1 MENFSELV
9 PGVLDAC
16 FISSA
21 AALPARVWA
30 RASQCV
36 QGAVTHS
43 GQDLLLV
50 DVKRYG
56 MLCTCRQCTCD
67 ATCCALGGRARER
80 QRQVGA
86 RAWSTCA
93 RLHST
98 LAHANTLHH
107 WHTPKAYTCTCQ
119 KPSTLNPKDLA
130 ARSSYLRS
138 GRRCLGEP
146 WDS

>member
-43 GQDLLLV
+43 CQDL
-50 DVKRYG
+50 
-56 MLCTCRQCTCD
+56 MLWHAVHMPPMHMRCHVLRTGLTREGEAEICWP
-67 ATCCALGGRARER
+67 GR
-80 QRQVGA
+80 
-86 RAWSTCA
+86 
-93 RLHST
+93 
-98 LAHANTLHH
+98 
-107 WHTPKAYTCTCQ
+107 
-119 KPSTLNPKDLA
+119 
-130 ARSSYLRS
+130 
-138 GRRCLGEP
+138 
-146 WDS
+146 